1 MRGLLWFPATAKK
14 DEGLVTQLAT
24 EAESLANS
32 TPLPRS
38 AGGKIENRNFAKQE
52 LDLACAFSTIK
63 SANHSVHLLDKP
75 VSLEG
80 QQQLTQNLSNNNLT
94 STTGTSSLIL
104 TQD

>member
-38 AGGKIENRNFAKQE
+38 ADGKIENRNFAKQE
-52 LDLACAFSTIK
+52 IGSGLRVLDNQKRELFSA
-63 SANHSVHLLDKP
+63 SF
-75 VSLEG
+75 G
-80 QQQLTQNLSNNNLT
+80 QA
-94 STTGTSSLIL
+94 GKSSLIL